1 MRHRNKTSKLKRTAS
16 HRRALLAN
24 LSCSLIEHGRIK
36 TTLGKAKALRPVVE
50 KLVTLAK
57 RDDLHSRRLAIAF
70 LHDKERVKKLF
81 AEVAPAAKNRPG
93 GYTRITKL
101 GSRMSDSAPMAYI
114 EWVDLPGAIE
124 EEEDATPAPATKA
137 KAKKTAPAA
146 EEAPVVE
153 VEEVEEV
160 VEEAP
165 AEAEAAEAKATEEPA
180 AEEAPADV
188 VEAEEPEEKPAS

>member
-1 MRHRNKTSKLKRTAS
+1 MRHRNKSAKLKRNAS

-70 LHDKERVKKLF
+70 LHDKDRVKKLF
-81 AEVAPAAKNRPG
+81 AEVAPAAKNRQG

-114 EWVDLPGAIE
+114 EWVDLPGVVADE
-124 EEEDATPAPATKA
+124 EEA
-137 KAKKTAPAA
+137 APAA
-146 EEAPVVE
+146 EATPAAEPEVTEAAPA
-153 VEEVEEV
+153 EEEPAAEA
-160 VEEAP
+160 EEAP
-165 AEAEAAEAKATEEPA
+165 AEEAPAE
-180 AEEAPADV
+180 EEAPEKD
-188 VEAEEPEEKPAS
+188 KPAS